1 MIKALLKPGEYL
13 QWTMWFQDV
22 ARDRANSSARA
33 GAPQNQITFEMLTS
47 TGQFDAVKAQIQ
59 CPPLLHEQLKKV
71 TLEAWD
77 RITPQGEPK
86 GSYTKVFQGP
96 NEAYADFLARLEVSI
111 SHSVIGEE
119 AKRQLGKL
127 LAYENANQ
135 KCQRAIAPIRETG
148 AIIDYLKACR
158 NLGSETQKMQML
170 VETIA
175 AAFKKGNE
183 RCFACGDKTH
193 WARECRSKYD
203 VEGKPISGN
212 SKLGTP

>member
-1 MIKALLKPGEYL
+1 M
-13 QWTMWFQDV
+13 
-22 ARDRANSSARA
+22 
-33 GAPQNQITFEMLTS
+33 
-47 TGQFDAVKAQIQ
+47 
-59 CPPLLHEQLKKV
+59 
-71 TLEAWD
+71 
-77 RITPQGEPK
+77 
-86 GSYTKVFQGP
+86 
-96 NEAYADFLARLEVSI
+96 EVSI

-119 AKRQLGKL
+119 AKKQLGKL

-135 KCQRAIAPIRETG
+135 KCQRAITPIHETG

-193 WARECRSKYD
+193 WVRECRSKYD

-212 SKLGTP
+212 SKLGTPQVPIHKNQGQTSSFPSNPQHPAVLPVIYLNDFLLFPQAVPFRIPARLLEHYPHKPSVFYLANLV